1 MADYL
6 KGIDL
11 SHHNG
16 SVNFQKLAEEGNTFV
31 ILKIGGSDA
40 GLYKDSKFDQY
51 YRKAKTAGINVGA
64 YYYVGK
70 DIKNNYAAVLDHIR
84 TLLESVQLEYPF
96 YLDIESTTEA
106 GKIDT
111 TTRAVFILR
120 ELEKLKYFVGVYA
133 SDISGFKEK
142 LNLNSLQDFTLWVAR
157 YGKEPQYVKNWDIWQ
172 YTEKGISASTM
183 SNVDKDYAKR
193 DFSKI
198 IVTKHFNN
206 F

>member
-6 KGIDL
+6 KGVDL

-16 SVNFQKLAEEGNTFV
+16 NVNFHKLVDEGNTFV

-51 YRKAKTAGINVGA
+51 YRKAKTAGLNVGA

-70 DIKNNYAAVLDHIR
+70 DIQKNYSAVLDHIR
-84 TLLESVQLEYPF
+84 TLMESVQLEYPF
-96 YLDIESTTEA
+96 YLDIESTKTTDKVA
-106 GKIDT
+106 T
-111 TTRAVFILR
+111 TTRTVFILR

-157 YGKEPQYVKNWDIWQ
+157 YGKEPQYVKNWDMWQ
-172 YTEKGISASTM
+172 YTEKGVSTSTM

-198 IVTKHFNN
+198 IVAKHFNN

>member
-1 MADYL
+1 MDNYI
-6 KGIDL
+6 KGVDL

-16 SVNFQKLAEEGNTFV
+16 KVNFQKLLEEGNTFV

-51 YRKAKTAGINVGA
+51 YRKAKTAGLNVGA
-64 YYYVGK
+64 YYYIGK
-70 DIKNNYAAVLDHIR
+70 DIHSNFAKVLDHIR
-84 TLLESVQLEYPF
+84 TLLECVQLEYPF
-96 YLDIESTTEA
+96 YLDIESTAESA
-106 GKIDT
+106 KVST
-111 TTRAVFILR
+111 TTKAVFILR

-142 LNLNSLQDFTLWVAR
+142 LDLNSLQDFTLWVAR

-172 YTEKGISASTM
+172 YTEKGNSSATL
-183 SNVDKDYAKR
+183 SNVDKDYSKR
-193 DFSKI
+193 DFSKV
-198 IVTKHFNN
+198 IVSKHFNN

>member
-6 KGIDL
+6 KGVDL

-16 SVNFQKLAEEGNTFV
+16 NVNFQKLADEGNAFV

-51 YRKAKTAGINVGA
+51 YRKAKTAGLNVGA

-70 DIKNNYAAVLDHIR
+70 DIQKNYSAVLDHIR
-84 TLLESVQLEYPF
+84 TLMESVQLEYPF
-96 YLDIESTTEA
+96 YLDIESTKTSDKVA
-106 GKIDT
+106 T
-111 TTRAVFILR
+111 TICAVSILR
-120 ELEKLKYFVGVYA
+120 GLEKLKYFVGVYA

-157 YGKEPQYVKNWDIWQ
+157 YGKEPQYVKNWGMWQ
-172 YTEKGISASTM
+172 YTEKGVSASTM
-183 SNVDKDYAKR
+183 SNVDKDYAKH

-198 IVTKHFNN
+198 IVAKHFNN